1 MGNNLKIKIS
11 RDLLLKIGGGLVATI
26 LIIAIVFSAK
36 FFVSPKTVVAQALN
50 NSMEGSSNPVIE
62 RLGLKETL
70 DSMYTQPRNISASFS
85 VDDINNADFMAY
97 MEGSG
102 FRLDAATDYRSKK
115 TDADV
120 YLQWGGADLMNFQY
134 YAFDDTIGLS
144 CPDLYEGYI
153 SINAKN
159 IGQDYTNSVFYNPSA
174 AILQPNQSI
183 TLFGDYVT
191 SSMFEYYK
199 NIYQE
204 DYASLIRNITVGNA
218 DKVPKNAFP
227 DLTTDYSAYEVT
239 IPNADAKALVFN
251 IADIMSDSGNA
262 NAGTPLMEF
271 GNNLLEDVVILVAV
285 DDSKRLVGACYTGRL
300 SGPDGESEV
309 TSHLTL
315 TGEEDV
321 FSTLYFD
328 LNLDDGSSQIPGAL
342 LKRDSSQEG
351 SVYTDQWNLS
361 YTNAQTGN
369 IPVELGL
376 TSAYDL
382 DKDSMDFTAGVYDLD
397 QISDYVL
404 SGTADFSNIAKGESL
419 SMVFSDLV
427 LDSPTDNLSLS
438 FSGDLSINS
447 ENVTVESP
455 SGEPRALLVPDMDY
469 IQPLIDEISQN
480 LKNSPIMN
488 AFY

>member
-1 MGNNLKIKIS
+1 MDNNLKIKIS

-50 NSMEGSSNPVIE
+50 NSMEGASNPVIE

-153 SINAKN
+153 SIDAKN

-174 AILQPNQSI
+174 VILQPNQSI

-204 DYASLIRNITVGNA
+204 DYDSLIRNITVGNA
-218 DKVPKNAFP
+218 TEVPENAFP
-227 DLTTDYSAYEVT
+227 DLTTDYSTYKVT
-239 IPNADAKALVFN
+239 IPNEDAQTLVFN
-251 IADIMSDSGNA
+251 IANFMSDSGNA
-262 NAGTPLMEF
+262 NADTTLTEF

-285 DDSKRLVGACYTGRL
+285 DDSNRLVGACYIGTL

-309 TSHLTL
+309 TSHLTM
-315 TGEEDV
+315 TGKEDV
-321 FSTLYFD
+321 FSTVYFD
-328 LNLDDGSSQIPGAL
+328 LNIDGSSQMPSAL

-351 SVYTDQWNLS
+351 SVYSDRWNLS
-361 YTNAQTGN
+361 YSNAQTGYV
-369 IPVELGL
+369 PVELGL
-376 TSAYDL
+376 TSTYDL
-382 DKDSMDFTAGVYDLD
+382 DKDSMDFTAGVYDLG
-397 QISDYVL
+397 QISDYIL

-419 SMVFSDLV
+419 SVDFSDLV

-438 FSGDLSINS
+438 FSGDLNINS

-455 SGEPRALLVPDMDY
+455 SGEPRPLLVADMDY
-469 IQPLIDEISQN
+469 VQPLIDEISQN
-480 LKNSPIMN
+480 LQNSAIMN